1 MATVAQPQ
9 VTKSIKVDANLAP
22 ILDTMLKKAGI
33 KLDDV
38 SDTFIRI
45 WINQNLDLLN
55 EDDRKKFNLKN

>member
-22 ILDTMLKKAGI
+22 ILDIMLKKAGI

-55 EDDRKKFNLKN
+55 EDERKKFNLKN

>member
-9 VTKSIKVDANLAP
+9 VTKSIKVDANLAA